1 MPRRGEAVA
10 VFVREAFAQE
20 APIAGALR
28 IAEALHIAEA
38 LRIVAALRIAGVITA
53 AASAPQPLE
62 LLPSARQ

>member
-1 MPRRGEAVA
+1 M
-10 VFVREAFAQE
+10 FVREAFTQE